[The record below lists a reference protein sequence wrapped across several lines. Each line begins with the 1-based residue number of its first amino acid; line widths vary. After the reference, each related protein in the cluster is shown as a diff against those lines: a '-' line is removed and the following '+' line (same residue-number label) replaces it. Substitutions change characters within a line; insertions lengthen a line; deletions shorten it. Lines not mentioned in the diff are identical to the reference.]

1 MWRAVMTNGRS
12 GREELVGYGSG
23 EALLANGL
31 HAIGKPQPDRKK
43 RLLVDSFSRRQK
55 SFIVYRRG
63 KKKKKKRKNV
73 PGLLCTYPIGRE
85 FRKRFSFLSFIFF
98 LPTLLIGKTI
108 RNALRIQND
117 KNKWNGK

>member
-1 MWRAVMTNGRS
+1 MTNGRS

-63 KKKKKKRKNV
+63 KKKKKNERTSLDCCALIRLAESSANV
-73 PGLLCTYPIGRE
+73 FL
-85 FRKRFSFLSFIFF
+85 FSPLFF
-98 LPTLLIGKTI
+98 SSQ
-108 RNALRIQND
+108 RY
-117 KNKWNGK
+117 